1 MTIETIGESALTA
14 DRTPC
19 PDRRLLLAGLGA
31 TLGGFSGT
39 PAFARDSA
47 PQDAVPLA
55 PGPDVTEVRL
65 LTNLFNRV
73 GAWVYIDGQG
83 PFVFVIDTG
92 AGTTSIADTV
102 ADRLGLPAGDPVL
115 VHGITEAAMARTVQ
129 VERLELNGMGFSQ
142 LQCPVFQRD
151 QLGADGLI
159 GLDVLSRFRLRF
171 DVASR
176 TATLTLRGV
185 RIVLGGDVQTGSRIR
200 RGRMNTVRGRYG
212 QLILTQVQVD
222 GQQTAAFVDSGA
234 QYSIG
239 NLALS
244 RAIGA
249 RHPDRRRAPRPVPV
263 YGVTGQRL
271 NADLLQVDDLR
282 LGLTRLGPTPLLFAD
297 LHCFETLE
305 MADRPALL
313 LGADVLSRFR
323 EVTLDFPDNAVAFT
337 GRRPPST
344 RTLDRPEG

>member
-1 MTIETIGESALTA
+1 MTIETAGEPALTA
-14 DRTPC
+14 DRMPG

-31 TLGGFSGT
+31 TLGGFSGL
-39 PAFARDSA
+39 PASA
-47 PQDAVPLA
+47 QDNGTQDAVPLA
-55 PGPDVTEVRL
+55 PGPDVTEIRL

-73 GAWVYIDGQG
+73 GAWVHIDGQG

-115 VHGITEAAMARTVQ
+115 VHGITEAAMAPTVL

-142 LQCPVFQRD
+142 LRCPVFQRS

-171 DVASR
+171 DVALR

-212 QLILTQVQVD
+212 QMVLTQVQVD
-222 GQQTAAFVDSGA
+222 GQTTSAFVDSGA

-239 NLALS
+239 NLAL
-244 RAIGA
+244 RDAISA
-249 RHPDRRRAPRPVPV
+249 RNPNRRRAPRPVPV

-271 NADLLQVDDLR
+271 NAELLQVDDLR

-297 LHCFETLE
+297 LHAFETLE

-313 LGADVLSRFR
+313 IGADVLSRFR
-323 EVTLDFPDNAVAFT
+323 EVVLDFPDNAVAFT

-344 RTLDRPEG
+344 RALNRLDG